1 MGGFYRAPSEDDEPF
16 VSEGQVIDVNE
27 TLCLIESM
35 KVFTELTLAD
45 YKSSDGN
52 NLFPDDVKYKVKK
65 VIAEDKNT
73 VNQGDLLFVMLPI
86 VS

>member
-1 MGGFYRAPSEDDEPF
+1 MGGFYRAPSQDDEPF
-16 VSEGQVIDVNE
+16 VNEGQIVDVNQ

-35 KVFTELTLAD
+35 KVFSELSLAD
-45 YKSSDGN
+45 YKSSGGN
-52 NLFPDDVKYKVKK
+52 TLFPNDVRYKVKK

-86 VS
+86 VP